1 MRQVLSK
8 CVVLLIFAL
17 CVLALSSCAEEEIHD
32 RELGY
37 GIVESTSLDLDG
49 SRIESAILIDSILY
63 FVATDQTNSYQ
74 SVMSFSVE
82 DQSHG
87 KTLLTVETHWADE
100 EESMVFTTING
111 LARSGDNLWVSLINR
126 VLDENGWPSSYS
138 TTIKEISLQGELL
151 DTIIVDDSLS
161 SALPHDALSWAE
173 FDFAF
178 INNEIILNYRFFT
191 HTMTLILS
199 ADGELIEQVE
209 SDVHVL
215 ASTTTE
221 NGAIIVMTE
230 DAILQFN
237 MESRRW
243 EAKESLPR
251 SFFRIAGGNLIFDYF
266 LWDDSSFYGLSESE
280 AVSLFNWLGFA
291 YDSSEISNIFPFG
304 DSLLFVTVGG
314 SILTVEQT
322 AHNPVRL
329 RLGTWNRD
337 ARIIQRVQEFN
348 RSQAGVVIEVV
359 DYSQYSTD
367 RDVLAGSRRLQV
379 ELMSGSGPDIIDTRV
394 LPGNIAIHNRSGL
407 FADIFPFL
415 DADTVL
421 SRDALVQEV
430 LSTLTYSGRL
440 YQVIPSFSIATYVG
454 TTELI
459 AMLSEFTFSE
469 LLDATLAGDEVAQYF
484 LSMTRAQFLQHF
496 LHNHMDRFI
505 DWETGMADF
514 DSDEFIQ
521 ILEVAM
527 SLPEQAVVTDSVM
540 EGSHGEMAAP
550 IDDRSLA
557 FRSVGIGS
565 FHMVQV
571 HEFLFGS
578 DFLYWD
584 LDESSRFVYDFPFS
598 ISSSSDH
605 KEEAW
610 LFLREFFLPADSER
624 DIRRGSRYAIEGFS
638 INQETFERQKR
649 EAQTPNTWIDEDGDE
664 HILYNQI
671 HWLPDGQPL
680 ELYAVTDSEI
690 SRLLDVLEN
699 VTRAEANDFFLLAMI
714 WEDIMPFLYG
724 AQTAAETARI
734 IQSRVQIYISELT

>member
-1 MRQVLSK
+1 MRQMLSK

-17 CVLALSSCAEEEIHD
+17 CILALSSCAEETHD

-37 GIVESTSLDLDG
+37 GIVEPISLNLDG
-49 SRIESAILIDSILY
+49 SRIENAILIDSILY
-63 FVATDQTNSYQ
+63 FVATNQTNSYQ
-74 SVMSFSVE
+74 SVMSFSIE
-82 DQSHG
+82 NQSHG
-87 KTLLTVETHWADE
+87 KTLLTIEMYWMDE
-100 EESMVFTTING
+100 EEHMIYTTING
-111 LARSGDNLWVSLINR
+111 LAVSEDSLWVSLLDAT
-126 VLDENGWPSSYS
+126 LDENGWPLSYS
-138 TTIKEISLQGELL
+138 TSIKKVSLQGELL
-151 DTIIVDDSLS
+151 DTIIVDDSLF
-161 SALPHDALSWAE
+161 SALPHDALSWVE

-199 ADGELIEQVE
+199 PSGELIAQVE
-209 SDVHVL
+209 SDVHIL
-215 ASTTTE
+215 ASVMTE
-221 NGAIIVMTE
+221 NGTFVGMTE

-251 SFFRIAGGNLIFDYF
+251 SFFRIAGGNSIFDYF
-266 LWDDSSFYGLSESE
+266 LWDNSSFYGLSESE

-348 RSQAGVVIEVV
+348 RSQVGVVIEVV

-367 RDVLAGSRRLQV
+367 MDVLAGSRRLQV
-379 ELMSGSGPDIIDTRV
+379 ELMAGSGPDIIDTRV
-394 LPGNIAIHNRSGL
+394 LPGNITIHNRSGL
-407 FADIFPFL
+407 FADLFPFL

-440 YQVIPSFSIATYVG
+440 YQAIPSFSIATYVG

-459 AMLSEFTFSE
+459 AMLSELTFYE
-469 LLDATLAGDEVAQYF
+469 LLDATLAGDEVAEYF

-496 LHNHMDRFI
+496 LHNHMDRYI
-505 DWETGMADF
+505 DWETGVAGF

-540 EGSHGEMAAP
+540 DSSHGEMAAP
-550 IDDRSLA
+550 VDERSLA
-557 FRSVGIGS
+557 FRSVWLGS

-571 HEFLFGS
+571 HELLFGS

-584 LDESSRFVYDFPFS
+584 FDESSRFVYDFPFS

-624 DIRRGSRYAIEGFS
+624 DIGRGSRYAIEGFS

-649 EAQTPNTWIDEDGDE
+649 EAQTPNTWIDEGGDE
-664 HILYNQI
+664 HILYSQI

-680 ELYAVTDSEI
+680 ELYAVTGSEI
-690 SRLLDVLEN
+690 SRLLDVIEN
-699 VTRAEANDFFLLAMI
+699 VTRAESNDFILLAMI
-714 WEDIMPFLYG
+714 WEDIMPFLHG
-724 AQTAAETARI
+724 AQTAVETARI
-734 IQSRVQIYISELT
+734 IQSRVQIYLSELT